1 MDYRCVLCLPF
12 SRLGFWP
19 VVGFW
24 GVVPVVGFLVGFSAI
39 EITSFS
45 VV

>member
-1 MDYRCVLCLPF
+1 
-12 SRLGFWP
+12 LGFWP

-24 GVVPVVGFLVGFSAI
+24 GVVGFLGVVPVVGFLVGFSAI